1 MSRDSLRGFAH
12 SGLLATIDQ
21 RLPRAQPVV
30 IRDGS
35 LAPFNTFG
43 LSAVAAERWLIDSL
57 EGLEAWRATTDDRR
71 PIILGG
77 GSNVLFVLERIER
90 PILHIRLRGRCVLDT
105 DGEWALVEAAAGES
119 WHDFVLWSLEQGLSG
134 LENLSLI
141 PGTVGAAP
149 VQNIGAYGV
158 ELMHTCEA
166 VECFDLI
173 DGTCRWLSRDECAFG
188 YRDSVFKHLPPDRWV
203 ITRVRFRLSRR
214 FEPVLGYGELR
225 AELTRAGV
233 KAPTASDVSKAV
245 CAIRRRKLPDPATI
259 GNAGSFFKN
268 PIVEVAVADRLS
280 AAYPDCPRFP
290 VPDGRVKLAAGWLI
304 ERAGW
309 KGHRRGAAGV
319 HEAHALVLVNHGG
332 ASGADIWR
340 LAEDIR
346 DDVAAKF
353 GVRLEP
359 EPRVIDG

>member
-1 MSRDSLRGFAH
+1 M
-12 SGLLATIDQ
+12 TP
-21 RLPRAQPVV
+21 LPAV

-35 LAPFNTFG
+35 LARCNTFG
-43 LSAVAAERWLIDSL
+43 LSAVAAERWPVGSL
-57 EGLEAWRATTDDRR
+57 DDLRAWRAASTGRR
-71 PIILGG
+71 PIVLGG
-77 GSNVLFVLERIER
+77 GSNVLFVAERIER
-90 PILHIRLRGRCVLDT
+90 PILHIQLRGRAVVDAAG
-105 DGEWALVEAAAGES
+105 DSVLVEAAAGES
-119 WHDFVLWSLEQGLSG
+119 WHEFVLWSLEQGLSG

-158 ELMHTCEA
+158 EITHTCEA
-166 VECFDLI
+166 VEVFDLE
-173 DGTCRWLSRDECAFG
+173 DGAFRWLSSAECAFG
-188 YRDSVFKHLPPDRWV
+188 YRHSVFKRLPPDQQL

-225 AELTRAGV
+225 AELARAGIE
-233 KAPTASDVSKAV
+233 APSARDVSNAV
-245 CAIRRRKLPDPATI
+245 CAIRRRKLPDPAVI

-268 PIVEVAVADRLS
+268 PIVEPAVADRLI
-280 AAYPDCPRFP
+280 ATHPDCPRFP
-290 VPDGRVKLAAGWLI
+290 GPEGRVKLAAGWLI

-332 ASGADIWR
+332 ASGAEIWQ
-340 LAEDIR
+340 LAQDIR

-353 GVRLEP
+353 GIRLEP
-359 EPRVIDG
+359 EPRVITD